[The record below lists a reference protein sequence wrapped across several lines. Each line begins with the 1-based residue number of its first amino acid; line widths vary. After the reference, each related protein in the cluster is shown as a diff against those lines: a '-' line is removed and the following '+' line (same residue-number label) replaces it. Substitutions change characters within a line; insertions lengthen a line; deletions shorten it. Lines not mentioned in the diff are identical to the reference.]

1 MAETKA
7 IVFPTDFSEL
17 SLSALPLAKRMAAS
31 MDAQLHCVYTVE
43 EPHIYATLDMGPVP
57 IPTAEEL
64 STSAEARLQQ
74 FASDNLQGVAHR
86 PVTKILIGR
95 PSEEIVRYAS
105 DVDAEMIVM
114 TTHGY
119 SGVKHVVLGSTT
131 EAVLRHATC
140 PVLSVR
146 AS

>member
-1 MAETKA
+1 MGDKSI

-17 SLSALPLAKRMAAS
+17 SLSALPWAKRMASVLA
-31 MDAQLHCVYTVE
+31 AELHCVYAVE

-64 STSAEARLQQ
+64 SGSAETRLSS
-74 FASDNLQGVAHR
+74 FVSEHLAGLDHGAVAK
-86 PVTKILIGR
+86 VLVGR
-95 PSEEIVRYAS
+95 PAEEIVQYAT
-105 DVDAEMIVM
+105 DVGAEMIVM

-119 SGVKHVVLGSTT
+119 AGVKHVILGSTT
-131 EAVLRHATC
+131 EAVLRHAEC

-146 AS
+146 VS